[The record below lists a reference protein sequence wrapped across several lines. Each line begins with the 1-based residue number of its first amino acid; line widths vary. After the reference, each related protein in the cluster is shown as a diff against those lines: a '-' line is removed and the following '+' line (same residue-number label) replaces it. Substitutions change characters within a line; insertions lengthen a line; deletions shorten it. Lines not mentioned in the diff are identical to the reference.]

1 MQFITFLNAFLHVCV
16 CGWVLVH
23 ATAHLSRKGLHI
35 AFLLQAVTQ
44 NIETSNYWEQY
55 KVIFKPLIPCDITY
69 PNQY

>member
-1 MQFITFLNAFLHVCV
+1 MCV

-44 NIETSNYWEQY
+44 NIEIATIENNTKSFSN
-55 KVIFKPLIPCDITY
+55 P
-69 PNQY
+69 